1 MPIENATYISDLN
14 PDWPV
19 GSSDFVSQ
27 GDDQMRM
34 QKKVLQ
40 NTFPNANAPITGTPT
55 QLNQLAAGIWYQ
67 MASDN
72 PLVPNIYRFFTDS
85 TGEVQA
91 AIATKIPT
99 LEELSVSTDIA
110 VVWQTIIDFIYPVGC
125 QYVSYT
131 DNRNPV
137 DILGFGTWE
146 PVFGLIA
153 GVGAATDSNGYTQN
167 YSAGYQPGFW
177 RVQNGHIVAQTFN
190 LDGGT
195 TNTAGGHQ
203 HGHATANS
211 YWGDSNHTALM
222 AGDGGAQG
230 GSAGEHIHVV
240 TGTVTIGA
248 GTATDSSAFYNPYY
262 GAYIWRRTA

>member
-99 LEELSVSTDIA
+99 LEELSVSTNIA

-137 DILGFGTWE
+137 DILG
-146 PVFGLIA
+146 
-153 GVGAATDSNGYTQN
+153 
-167 YSAGYQPGFW
+167 
-177 RVQNGHIVAQTFN
+177 
-190 LDGGT
+190 
-195 TNTAGGHQ
+195 
-203 HGHATANS
+203 
-211 YWGDSNHTALM
+211 
-222 AGDGGAQG
+222 
-230 GSAGEHIHVV
+230 
-240 TGTVTIGA
+240 
-248 GTATDSSAFYNPYY
+248 
-262 GAYIWRRTA
+262 